1 MLNDST
7 ATGQGAIDMKG
18 VMVVI
23 AALQAQ
29 NLSLLDNASII
40 VYFT

>member
-1 MLNDST
+1 
-7 ATGQGAIDMKG
+7 
-18 VMVVI
+18 MVVI

-40 VYFT
+40 VYFTDEERAGHPLA